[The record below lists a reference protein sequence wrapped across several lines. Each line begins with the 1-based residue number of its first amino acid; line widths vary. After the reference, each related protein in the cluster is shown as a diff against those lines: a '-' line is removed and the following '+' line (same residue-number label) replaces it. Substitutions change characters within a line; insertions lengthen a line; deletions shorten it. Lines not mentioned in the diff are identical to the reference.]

1 MQLLQQSFSCFCLFS
16 RTNPCKYW
24 LSSFLLLF
32 FFPLLWNILKPAW
45 QHTWFRFSLI
55 ASPKGMQRGWQ
66 CRLLHSSVCGWG
78 YRGWGRSEE
87 SKETKVISLEDYK
100 INWNSA
106 GSCSGN
112 RKGKSQISLR
122 QKSTSLG
129 NSTVQDFFFNSLI
142 LCHIVQQ
149 SVPLFLWGWQA
160 IHGPWKWSPVPLC
173 WATGDKKY

>member
-32 FFPLLWNILKPAW
+32 SPSSEISWSQLGSTHDSGLTWLLL
-45 QHTWFRFSLI
+45 
-55 ASPKGMQRGWQ
+55 PKVCRGADSAGF
-66 CRLLHSSVCGWG
+66 CTLLYVDGG
-78 YRGWGRSEE
+78 DRGWGRSEE
-87 SKETKVISLEDYK
+87 SKERKVISLEDYK

-160 IHGPWKWSPVPLC
+160 IHDPWKWSPVPLC